1 MQMKP
6 VDETDDPEQ
15 MCISAIIPGG
25 NSTTIILG
33 DNFLRAF
40 YTAYMHDPKTGAA
53 RVGIAKTSPSV
64 WS

>member
-1 MQMKP
+1 MKSP
-6 VDETDDPEQ
+6 DGSDDPDS

-40 YTAYMHDPKTGAA
+40 YTVYSHDPGSGRA
-53 RVGIAKTSPSV
+53 RVGIAKPVPTV
-64 WS
+64 WR